1 MTRWIRN
8 LNFSTK
14 LVVIAIA
21 AMAPLIVLTLLFASE
36 KQKSIDSNVRELS
49 GLQRYRSL
57 AAMLLPL
64 GMHEV
69 WSTAASSGDAMAVA
83 DKLQAATA
91 EVTRAVTQQDANDND
106 YGAPAGEDARRWS
119 EVKYSWN
126 ALATARST
134 SAAEIIRLHSQLRQ
148 RILDYRDYI
157 ANTSGLALDGDAI
170 GSLIIDT
177 AVLRIPNFES
187 HLTEMR
193 SRAAGVGA
201 AGKPTLADMQQI
213 TRSEVL
219 AQSALDE
226 IDADIRRA
234 AEDSTAGGTLRAG
247 AEQSLS
253 QVKNSF
259 ESISRYVHQI
269 VSGGSGGAGGV
280 GSGSDSPDEIVR
292 NFSQLGAAIGGL
304 HDAMQQ
310 AAQQRLQAR
319 LEELR
324 GTRDRML
331 LLVAAAVLIGLGS
344 LSIVIWTTV
353 NGMNEAM
360 TVVSRLADGDYTQQI
375 PVHGSD
381 ELARTM
387 LALQI
392 MQGKLSGVLSSVR
405 ESSLTVA
412 TAARQINAGTS
423 DLAVRTEQQAANLEE
438 TASSMEAMTTTVRQ
452 NADNA
457 RLADKLAQAARDQ
470 AERGGAMVERAVAAM
485 GAIDVASR
493 KIADIISVIDEI
505 AFQTN
510 LLALNAAVEA
520 ARAGDQ
526 GRGFAVVASEVRSL
540 AQRSAS
546 AAREIKGLIHD
557 SVGKVSEG
565 SRLVCDSGQHLGEIV
580 ASVKKVSDVV
590 GEISNA
596 CQEQAASAGQISH
609 AVLQMDQSTQQN
621 AAMVEQA
628 SAAAASMN
636 DQAARLSQL
645 TAFFRLRT
653 GSHDVA
659 AGAHRIAAPAA
670 ADTAAASDAPS
681 ATGKQQGAA
690 RGERRT
696 GPRPWSKAVA
706 AHAAGAAYAA
716 GAAHDAAA
724 AHDAPGAHAAGDGP
738 SAMAAAGGDWSE
750 F

>member
-1 MTRWIRN
+1 MTGWIRN

-21 AMAPLIVLTLLFASE
+21 AMAPVIVLTLLFLSE
-36 KQKSIDSNVRELS
+36 KQKSIDINARELS

-69 WSTAASSGDAMAVA
+69 WSTAASTGEAVA

-126 ALATARST
+126 ALASARST
-134 SAAEIIRLHSQLRQ
+134 SAGEIIRLHSQLRQ

-157 ANTSGLALDGDAI
+157 ANTSGLALDGDAV
-170 GSLIIDT
+170 GSLIIDS
-177 AVLRIPNFES
+177 AVIRIPNFES
-187 HLTEMR
+187 YLTEMR
-193 SRAAGVGA
+193 SRAAAVGA
-201 AGKPTLADMQQI
+201 AGKPTVADMQQI
-213 TRSEVL
+213 TRTEVL

-226 IDADIRRA
+226 IDADLRRA
-234 AEDSTAGGTLRAG
+234 ANDGAAGATLRAG

-253 QVKNSF
+253 QVKNGF
-259 ESISRYVHQI
+259 ESTGRYVHQI
-269 VSGGSGGAGGV
+269 VSGGA
-280 GSGSDSPDEIVR
+280 GSDSPDEIVR
-292 NFSQLGAAIGGL
+292 DFSQLSAAISGL

-310 AAQQRLQAR
+310 AAQQRLQQR
-319 LEELR
+319 LEQLR
-324 GTRDRML
+324 ATRDRML
-331 LLVAAAVLIGLGS
+331 LLVAAAMLIGVGS
-344 LSIVIWTTV
+344 LSGVIWTTV

-360 TVVSRLADGDYTQQI
+360 TVVSRLADGDYTQDI
-375 PVHGSD
+375 TLHGSD

-387 LALQI
+387 RALQI

-423 DLAVRTEQQAANLEE
+423 DLSVRTEQQAANLEE

-457 RLADKLAQAARDQ
+457 GLADKLAQAARDQ
-470 AERGGAMVERAVAAM
+470 AERGGAIVQRAVAAM
-485 GAIDVASR
+485 GAIDVASK

-557 SVGKVSEG
+557 SVSKVGEG

-590 GEISNA
+590 GEIANA
-596 CQEQAASAGQISH
+596 CQEQAASAEQISH
-609 AVLQMDQSTQQN
+609 AVLQMDESTQQN

-645 TAFFRLRT
+645 TAFFKLRT
-653 GSHDVA
+653 GNHDVA
-659 AGAHRIAAPAA
+659 ASAHFIAAPVA
-670 ADTAAASDAPS
+670 ADMAAASDAH
-681 ATGKQQGAA
+681 AAGGRQQPAA
-690 RGERRT
+690 RADRRT
-696 GPRPWSKAVA
+696 GPRPWSKAVVA
-706 AHAAGAAYAA
+706 PGAAQ
-716 GAAHDAAA
+716 AAA
-724 AHDAPGAHAAGDGP
+724 AHDAVAGP
-738 SAMAAAGGDWSE
+738 SAMASAGSDWSE